1 METKTLKPYFVVIGL
16 MAFTALT
23 LAVSVDVRNT
33 DEAGIKMY
41 LPDRVGNWQG
51 QEMRFCQNPSCEKD
65 FRANS
70 LKDRDVCPACGGK
83 LDTMTLGEKTLLPA
97 DTSILKKFYTN
108 SAGRGLFVSIV
119 LSGKER
125 ASIHR
130 PQVCLVGQGNEI
142 ARTVVVTVPMDGRKP
157 LGVTALEMLRR
168 GRNANGQTFELP
180 SYFAYWFVGKGRET
194 PYHIQRMVWMA
205 TDRILHNVS
214 HRWAYIALSGN
225 REKDSDSYQKEL
237 QSFVHDLY
245 PQITLN

>member
-1 METKTLKPYFVVIGL
+1 METTALKPYFVVVGL

-23 LAVSVDVRNT
+23 LAFSVDVQNT

-41 LPDRVGNWQG
+41 LPDRVGAWQG
-51 QEMRFCQNPSCEKD
+51 QEMRFCQSPGCEKD
-65 FRANS
+65 FRFSA
-70 LKDRDVCPACGGK
+70 LKDPNVCPVCGGK

-108 SAGRGLFVSIV
+108 SAGRGLFASVV

-125 ASIHR
+125 VSIHR
-130 PQVCLVGQGNEI
+130 PQVCLVGQGSEI
-142 ARTVVVTVPMDGRKP
+142 AHTSVVTVPMDGRKP

-168 GRNANGQTFELP
+168 GRGANGQPFELP
-180 SYFAYWFVGKGRET
+180 SYFAYWFVGKNRET

-205 TDRILHNVS
+205 TDRVFHNVS
-214 HRWAYIALSGN
+214 HRWAYIALSGS
-225 REKDSDSYQKEL
+225 RDKGSDSYKDEL

-245 PQITLN
+245 PQMTLN